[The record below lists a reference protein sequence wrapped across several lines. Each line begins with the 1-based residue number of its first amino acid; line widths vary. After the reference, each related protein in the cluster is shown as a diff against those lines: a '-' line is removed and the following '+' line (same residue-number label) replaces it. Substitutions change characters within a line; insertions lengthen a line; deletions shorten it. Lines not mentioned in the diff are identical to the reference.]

1 MGEQTMT
8 RSITGMATTIVFA
21 SAVACASDKSTSPN
35 EVRIP
40 LFERSAAATN
50 LGTHLDGDDENPPH
64 ATRAQGQAIFRIS
77 DDGQSVAYTLI
88 AANIDNA
95 FMAHIHI
102 APVGVNGPIVE
113 WLFPST
119 APVPGPTGAGRF
131 DGVLA
136 TGTFTAA
143 NLVGPLANHP
153 LSDLIAAMR
162 SGGAYVNIHTDDG
175 IAPPNTGPGDFPGGE
190 IRGQLSTPGKP

>member
-1 MGEQTMT
+1 MMT
-8 RSITGMATTIVFA
+8 RSTTGIAAAVAFA
-21 SAVACASDKSTSPN
+21 SAVACASDKPTSPN

-40 LFERSAAATN
+40 LFERS
-50 LGTHLDGDDENPPH
+50 GGDENPPRP
-64 ATRAQGQAIFRIS
+64 TLAQGQAIFRIS

-95 FMAHIHI
+95 FMAHIHV

-119 APVPGPTGAGRF
+119 APVPGPAGTGRF

-136 TGTFTAA
+136 SGTFTAA
-143 NLVGPLANHP
+143 NLVGPLAHHP
-153 LSDLIAAMR
+153 LSDLISAMR
-162 SGGAYVNIHTDDG
+162 NGGAYVNIHTDDG

-190 IRGQLSTPGKP
+190 IRGQLAMPGKP

>member
-1 MGEQTMT
+1 MMT
-8 RSITGMATTIVFA
+8 RSTTGIAAAVAFA
-21 SAVACASDKSTSPN
+21 SAVACASDKPTSPN

-40 LFERSAAATN
+40 LFERSGGDNN
-50 LGTHLDGDDENPPH
+50 LGTHLDGDDENPPRP
-64 ATRAQGQAIFRIS
+64 TLAQGQAIFRIS

-95 FMAHIHI
+95 FMAHIHV

-119 APVPGPTGAGRF
+119 APVPGPAGTGRF

-136 TGTFTAA
+136 SGTFTAA
-143 NLVGPLANHP
+143 NLVGPLAHHP
-153 LSDLIAAMR
+153 LSDLISAMR
-162 SGGAYVNIHTDDG
+162 NGGAYVNIHTDDG

-190 IRGQLSTPGKP
+190 IRGQLATPGKP

>member
-1 MGEQTMT
+1 MSRINAG
-8 RSITGMATTIVFA
+8 IAAAVALA
-21 SAVACASDKSTSPN
+21 STVACASDKPTSPK

-40 LFERSAAATN
+40 LFERSAAQNN
-50 LGTHLDGDDENPPH
+50 LGTHLDGENENPPRP
-64 ATRAQGQAIFRIS
+64 TQAQGQAIFRIS

-95 FMAHIHI
+95 FMAHIHL
-102 APVGVNGPIVE
+102 APAGVNGAIVE

-119 APVPGPTGAGRF
+119 APVAGPLGAGRF

-136 TGTFTAA
+136 SGTFTAA

-153 LSDLIAAMR
+153 LSELISAMR
-162 SGGAYVNIHTDDG
+162 NGGAYVNVHTNDG
-175 IAPPNTGPGDFPGGE
+175 VAPTNTGPGDFPGGE
-190 IRGQLSTPGKP
+190 IRGQLSAPGRP

>member
-1 MGEQTMT
+1 MSRINAG
-8 RSITGMATTIVFA
+8 IAAAVALA
-21 SAVACASDKSTSPN
+21 STVACASDKPTSPK

-40 LFERSAAATN
+40 LFERSAAQNN
-50 LGTHLDGDDENPPH
+50 LGTHLDGENENPPRP
-64 ATRAQGQAIFRIS
+64 TQAQGQAIFRIS

-95 FMAHIHI
+95 FMAHIHF
-102 APVGVNGPIVE
+102 APAGVNGAIVE

-119 APVPGPTGAGRF
+119 APVAGPLGAGRF

-136 TGTFTAA
+136 SGTFTAA

-153 LSDLIAAMR
+153 LSELISAMR
-162 SGGAYVNIHTDDG
+162 NGGAYVNVHTNDG
-175 IAPPNTGPGDFPGGE
+175 VAPTNTGPGDFPGGE
-190 IRGQLSTPGKP
+190 IRGQLSAPGRP